1 MSRLFPQED
10 VPMNAEELVKFKQ
23 LLAAYDQAL
32 RLQRMRERTIE
43 TYRQYL
49 WKAAKHFNRCPDNLS
64 ADELKSYFA
73 WMLSCY
79 APNTVNVQ
87 VASLVFLYRHVLN
100 REVEW
105 RKIIKQKGPKS
116 LPDIP
121 TREEV
126 HFIINSV
133 RKLRFRIFLLVVY
146 SLGLRTTE
154 CLKLEVGDVDGSQHR
169 VHIRDSK
176 GGKDRYVVLPE
187 LTLQALRRFWTTH
200 RHPRLLFPSPVIDE
214 ALSRRPGASMDA
226 SSVQAA
232 FRATLRES
240 GIQKRLT
247 IRSLRHAYATHLLEL
262 GMDMRLIQDLMGH
275 EDSKTTA
282 RYAHITKPC
291 RDHTADRLQVLLEGF
306 NLRWDDQP

>member
-1 MSRLFPQED
+1 
-10 VPMNAEELVKFKQ
+10 MNSGELEKFKK
-23 LLAAYDQAL
+23 LLAAYEQAL
-32 RLQRMRERTIE
+32 RLQRKRERTTE
-43 TYRQYL
+43 TYCQYL
-49 WKAAKHFNRCPDNLS
+49 WKVAKHFDRCPDDLS
-64 ADELKSYFA
+64 AEELKSYFA
-73 WMLSCY
+73 WMLSRY

-87 VASLVFLYRHVLN
+87 VASLVFLHRYVLN

-105 RKIIKQKGPKS
+105 GKIIKQKSPMS

-121 TREEV
+121 TKEEV
-126 HFIINSV
+126 RFLINSV
-133 RKLRFRIFLLVVY
+133 RKVRFRIFLLVVY

-154 CLKLEVGDVDGSQHR
+154 GLKLEVSDIDGSQHR
-169 VHIRDSK
+169 VHIRNSK

-187 LTLQALRRFWTTH
+187 LTLQALRRFWTSH
-200 RHPRLLFPSPVIDE
+200 RHPRLLFPSPAFD
-214 ALSRRPGASMDA
+214 ADRSRRSDACMDA

-240 GIQKRLT
+240 GIRKRLT

-282 RYAHITKPC
+282 RYAHITKTC
-291 RDHTADRLQVLLEGF
+291 RDHTTDRLQLLLKGF
-306 NLRWDDQP
+306 VLRWEDQP

>member
-1 MSRLFPQED
+1 MK
-10 VPMNAEELVKFKQ
+10 AEELETFKQ
-23 LLAAYDQAL
+23 LLTAYDQAL

-43 TYRQYL
+43 TYRHNL
-49 WKAAKHFNRCPDNLS
+49 WKAAKHFNRCPDDLS
-64 ADELKSYFA
+64 AEELKSYFDL
-73 WMLSCY
+73 MLSRY

-87 VASLVFLYRHVLN
+87 VASLIFLYRHVLN
-100 REVEW
+100 REVKW
-105 RKIIKQKGPKS
+105 GRIIRQRSPKS

-126 HFIINSV
+126 HHIINSV

-154 CLKLEVGDVDGSQHR
+154 GLKLEVNDVGASQHR
-169 VHIRDSK
+169 MHIRDSK
-176 GGKDRYVVLPE
+176 GGKDRYVVFPE
-187 LTLQALRRFWTTH
+187 LTLQALRRFWKTH
-200 RHPRLLFPSPVIDE
+200 RHPRLLFPSPVFDGE
-214 ALSRRPGASMDA
+214 RSRRAGASMDA

-232 FRATLRES
+232 FRATLLECR
-240 GIQKRLT
+240 IQKRLT

-282 RYAHITKPC
+282 RYAHIT
-291 RDHTADRLQVLLEGF
+291 RADSKSVPIALA
-306 NLRWDDQP
+306 